1 MTAMSKATAILDGAA
16 LQCVR
21 ENLYRPSGTPSAS
34 AFTQDLRPGLTS
46 FAPLGLVSCRFCS
59 TGCMRRV
66 VLTHML
72 QRCGNRRGFTV
83 GFSRCAPAAP
93 HKTFSP
99 LAKIRGLLAAA
110 CLVLAALSA
119 YAQAAP
125 SSVTGVVEDPSGA
138 VIAGA
143 RVEFTS
149 GNYHTATQTNS
160 AGQFQLEIAGM
171 SGTISARANGFVPL
185 QRPWNREPQLRL
197 ILHPQ
202 FESGYISQ
210 HVLVTA
216 SRINIALEDS
226 PADSVTISR
235 NDLASTPS
243 LALDDVLRAVP
254 GFTLFRRSSSRT
266 ANPGTQGVSMRGVGA
281 SGASRA
287 LVLVDDIPLNDP
299 FGGWVYWDRV
309 VRESISDVEVVRGGA
324 DASLYGS
331 TAMGGVIQFRTRQP
345 EQAAISAESSWGS
358 ENTPELSLWAGTRLG
373 PWYGSASTDLFR
385 TNGYIPVPES
395 LRGTV
400 DSPANSGHELTTVEL
415 GRRFGDFNRAFARGS
430 YFDEDRHNGT
440 VIQLNSTQLGDFAT
454 GWNYETKNVGAIS
467 ARLFGLFESYRQTFS
482 AVASDRNS
490 ETLTDDQRV
499 PSQAL
504 GGSAQWSRPIGRVHT
519 LVAGFEMRAVD
530 GSSNEDLFKLGVPNG
545 SSLSGGQE
553 RTARVFGEDILQL
566 GSHLI
571 ANLSLGYDH
580 WSDLNARL
588 VRINSGVAT
597 LTPYPDRTSDALNP
611 RASLL
616 YHLGH
621 GTSLTAS
628 GYRAFRAPTL
638 NELYRNFR
646 QGNAVTNGNSAL
658 HAERLTGVEA
668 GVRQSL
674 LSERLNLR
682 TTFFWND
689 ITNAIVN
696 VTLSQA
702 PTLITREKQNVAR
715 TLSTG
720 LNLDGEFRVSNT
732 LQIAGGYQYAHA
744 VVSSYS
750 PNPSVSVLNP
760 SLVGN
765 WIPEVPHQ
773 QFTLQ
778 ARYVDPKITATVQG
792 TFVGQQFDNDLNS
805 LLLKRFFTVDLYL
818 GRSLGHG
825 VEVFGA
831 AENTFN
837 QRYYTA
843 LTPAPS
849 LGPPILARIGVRYQ
863 FPKQ

>member
-1 MTAMSKATAILDGAA
+1 MFAA
-16 LQCVR
+16 L
-21 ENLYRPSGTPSAS
+21 A
-34 AFTQDLRPGLTS
+34 A
-46 FAPLGLVSCRFCS
+46 
-59 TGCMRRV
+59 
-66 VLTHML
+66 
-72 QRCGNRRGFTV
+72 RGQ
-83 GFSRCAPAAP
+83 
-93 HKTFSP
+93 
-99 LAKIRGLLAAA
+99 AAA
-110 CLVLAALSA
+110 
-119 YAQAAP
+119 
-125 SSVTGVVEDPSGA
+125 SSVTGVVEDPTGA
-138 VIAGA
+138 VIVGA
-143 RVEFTS
+143 HVEFTS
-149 GNYHTATQTNS
+149 GNYHAATQTNS
-160 AGQFQLEIAGM
+160 AGQFQLEIAAT
-171 SGTISARANGFVPL
+171 SGSIFARAAGFLPL
-185 QRPWNREPQLRL
+185 QRPWNHEPQLKL
-197 ILHPQ
+197 VLHPQ
-202 FESGYISQ
+202 FESDYASQ

-216 SRINIALEDS
+216 ARINIALEDS
-226 PADSVTISR
+226 PADSLTVSR
-235 NDLASTPS
+235 DDLASAPAV
-243 LALDDVLRAVP
+243 ALDDVLRKVP

-287 LVLVDDIPLNDP
+287 LALVDDIPLNDP

-345 EQAAISAESSWGS
+345 EATTISAEGSWGS

-373 PWYGSASTDLFR
+373 PWYASTSTDLFR

-395 LRGTV
+395 QRGTV
-400 DSPANSGHELTTVEL
+400 DSPANSSHELTTVEL
-415 GRRFGDFNRAFARGS
+415 GRRFGSFNRLFARGS
-430 YFDEDRHNGT
+430 YFNEDRHNGT
-440 VIQLNSTQLGDFAT
+440 VIQLNTTQLGDFAT
-454 GWNYETKNVGAIS
+454 GWNYETKSVGAIS
-467 ARLFGLFESYRQTFS
+467 ARLFGLFESYHQTFS

-490 ETLTDDQRV
+490 ELLTDDQYV

-504 GGSAQWSRPIGRVHT
+504 GGSAQWSRPVGRIHT
-519 LVAGFEMRAVD
+519 FVAGFEMRAVD

-588 VRINSGVAT
+588 IKISSGVAT
-597 LTPYPDRTSDALNP
+597 LTPYPDRASDAFNP

-646 QGNAVTNGNSAL
+646 QGIAVTNGNPAL
-658 HAERLTGVEA
+658 RAERLTGVEA
-668 GVRQSL
+668 GIRQTL
-674 LSERLNLR
+674 LSERLSLR

-696 VTLSQA
+696 VTLSQTPPPPA
-702 PTLITREKQNVAR
+702 TPTLITRKKENVAR

-720 LNLDGEFRVSNT
+720 INLDGEFRVSNT
-732 LQIAGGYQYAHA
+732 LQLAGGYQLAHA
-744 VVSSYS
+744 VVSSYT
-750 PNPSVSVLNP
+750 PDPSVLVLNP

-765 WIPEVPHQ
+765 WVPEVPHQ

-778 ARYVDPKITATVQG
+778 ARYLNPKLITAIVQG
-792 TFVGQQFDNDLNS
+792 TFVGQQFDDDLNS
-805 LLLKRFFTVDLYL
+805 FLLKRFFTVDLYL
-818 GRSLGHG
+818 GRSLSRGL
-825 VEVFGA
+825 EVFAA
-831 AENTFN
+831 AENAFN

-843 LTPAPS
+843 LTPVPN
-849 LGPPILARIGVRYQ
+849 LGPPILARVGLRYQ
-863 FPKQ
+863 FPNR

>member
-1 MTAMSKATAILDGAA
+1 MRSKAIAVA
-16 LQCVR
+16 L
-21 ENLYRPSGTPSAS
+21 
-34 AFTQDLRPGLTS
+34 
-46 FAPLGLVSCRFCS
+46 LVS
-59 TGCMRRV
+59 
-66 VLTHML
+66 VL
-72 QRCGNRRGFTV
+72 
-83 GFSRCAPAAP
+83 
-93 HKTFSP
+93 
-99 LAKIRGLLAAA
+99 
-110 CLVLAALSA
+110 ALSA
-119 YAQAAP
+119 PAGAQTQR
-125 SSVTGVVEDPSGA
+125 VEGVVRDSAGKL
-138 VIAGA
+138 VVGA
-143 RVEFTS
+143 RVKLST
-149 GNYHTATQTNS
+149 GNSEQTTTTDSNGRFVFPAVP
-160 AGQFQLEIAGM
+160 AG
-171 SGTISARANGFVPL
+171 SGTITATSNYTKGL
-185 QRPWNREPQLRL
+185 QRPWNGEGVLEL
-197 ILHPQ
+197 VLHIGA
-202 FESGYISQ
+202 SGPCCETCFCIVPAS
-210 HVLVTA
+210 VIVVTA
-216 SRINIALEDS
+216 TRTGVALDDS
-226 PADSVTISR
+226 PADVVALDS
-235 NDLASTPS
+235 DQLASTPA
-243 LALDDVLRAVP
+243 LALDDVLREVP

-287 LVLVDDIPLNDP
+287 LVLVDDVPLNDP

-345 EQAAISAESSWGS
+345 EQTAISAEGSWGS

-385 TNGYIPVPES
+385 TNAYIPVPES
-395 LRGTV
+395 QRGTV
-400 DSPANSGHELTTVEL
+400 DSPANSRHALTTVEL
-415 GRRFGDFNRAFARGS
+415 GRHFGDFSRFFARGS
-430 YFDEDRHNGT
+430 YFDEARHNGT
-440 VIQLNSTQLGDFAT
+440 VIQLNTTQLGDFAT
-454 GWNYETKNVGAIS
+454 GWNYETKSVGAVS
-467 ARLFGLFESYRQTFS
+467 ARLFGLFEAYHQTFS
-482 AVASDRNS
+482 SVASDRNS
-490 ETLTDDQRV
+490 ESLTDDQYV

-530 GSSNEDLFKLGVPNG
+530 GSSNEDLFKLGAPNG

-588 VRINSGVAT
+588 LKISSGVGT

-646 QGNAVTNGNSAL
+646 QGIAVTNGNPTL

-668 GVRQSL
+668 GIRQSL
-674 LSERLNLR
+674 LSDRLSLR

-696 VTLSQA
+696 VTLSQTPPPPA
-702 PTLITREKQNVAR
+702 TPTLITRKKENVAR

-720 LNLDGEFRVSNT
+720 VNLDGEFRISNM
-732 LQIAGGYQYAHA
+732 LQIAGGYQFAHA
-744 VVSSYS
+744 VVSSYT
-750 PNPSVSVLNP
+750 PDPSVIVLNP

-778 ARYVDPKITATVQG
+778 ARYVNPKILTATVQG
-792 TFVGQQFDNDLNS
+792 TFVGQQFDDDLNS
-805 LLLKRFFTVDLYL
+805 FLLKRFFTVDLYL
-818 GRSLGHG
+818 GHPLGHG
-825 VEVFGA
+825 VEVFAA
-831 AENTFN
+831 AENMFN

-843 LTPAPS
+843 LTPVPNLPTVPS
-849 LGPPILARIGVRYQ
+849 LGAPILARIGLRYQ
-863 FPKQ
+863 FPNR